1 MRKIWISIFWS
12 LFLLVSCDNFL
23 DVSSDNEVV
32 EDEMFEN
39 YKGVRMSVNGI
50 YNALSSTDLYGKN
63 LTWGFSS
70 ISGIIM
76 TRCICLWI

>member
-23 DVSSDNEVV
+23 VVSSDNEVV

-39 YKGVRMSVNGI
+39 YKGVRDERERDI
-50 YNALSSTDLYGKN
+50 
-63 LTWGFSS
+63 
-70 ISGIIM
+70 
-76 TRCICLWI
+76 